1 MGRSFEQA
9 SADIIGAALAVH
21 RALGPGFLESIYHA
35 AMRVSLT
42 HRSIPFQSQ
51 FPVSISFE
59 GESVGNPRI
68 DLIVGEQIILELKA
82 VESLRDIHFV
92 QLKSYLRATGLNV
105 GLLFNFNASTL
116 VIKRVVQ
123 DR

>member
-1 MGRSFEQA
+1 MGRSFDQA

-21 RALGPGFLESIYHA
+21 RELGPGFLESIYHA
-35 AMRVSLT
+35 AMRISLT

-51 FPVSISFE
+51 YPVSVSFE
-59 GESVGNPRI
+59 GATVGNARI
-68 DLIVGEQIILELKA
+68 DLIVAGQVIVELKA

-123 DR
+123 HR